1 MEQLNLAKKD
11 AVKHMKVADHLLT
24 MTYPLVNDPKLLK
37 LVMKN
42 LYMSVKKTMAAF
54 ILYNKPHTKI
64 KDDFNKLLKK
74 TTPLLDKYEISKEYL
89 VFLNDLNKT
98 INTQKKSE
106 VEFIRKNKFVFTNK
120 DYKLNTITQ
129 EEMKEY
135 LIKGKLF
142 MRTIME
148 VIK

>member
-1 MEQLNLAKKD
+1 MEQLDLLKSD
-11 AVKHMKVADHLLT
+11 AVKHMKVADHILT
-24 MTYPLVNDPKLLK
+24 MTYPLVQDPKLLK

-42 LYMSVKKTMAAF
+42 MYISIKKTMAALF
-54 ILYNKPHTKI
+54 IYEHPHRSPPDKFDKLVKKI
-64 KDDFNKLLKK
+64 M
-74 TTPLLDKYEISKEYL
+74 PILDKHELSREY
-89 VFLNDLNKT
+89 VSFLNNLKNT
-98 INTQKKSE
+98 IHTQRKAD

-120 DYKLNTITQ
+120 DYKLNTITNK
-129 EEMKEY
+129 EMKEY